1 MRMFETLIA
10 AVTNLVTIVAVVVW
24 VIAFP
29 IVLVR
34 VALPFIITKN
44 DAREILSIVKE
55 FHNV

>member
-1 MRMFETLIA
+1 MFETLIA

>member
-1 MRMFETLIA
+1 MFETLIA

-29 IVLVR
+29 TVLVR